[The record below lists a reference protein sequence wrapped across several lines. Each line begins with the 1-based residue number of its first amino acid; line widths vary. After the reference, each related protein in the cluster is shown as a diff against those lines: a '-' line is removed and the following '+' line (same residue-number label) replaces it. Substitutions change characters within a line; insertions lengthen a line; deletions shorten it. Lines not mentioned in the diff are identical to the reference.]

1 MGVYRTMEKSKA
13 YTYKYTALMRKWL
26 QDNDSALPPAI
37 VYYQL
42 LGALEMLQELD
53 IITGA
58 ELDAERG
65 AIQRLY
71 FKRIEE
77 YYERTQTDENA
88 P

>member
-1 MGVYRTMEKSKA
+1 MAQNKA
-13 YTYKYTALMRKWL
+13 YTYKFTALMRKWL
-26 QDNDSALPPAI
+26 QDRDSALPPVI
-37 VYYQL
+37 TYYQL

-65 AIQRLY
+65 ALQRLY
-71 FKRIEE
+71 FKRMEE
-77 YYERTQTDENA
+77 YNERTQTDENG